1 MNVAALALAA
11 LLAGASCDGDIPPPT
26 DEGPPFARSPESF
39 ATSVACAAH
48 LASLVKAGG
57 GFDRAVG
64 PYTIASGDVRAH
76 RLRARGGGHEIE
88 EYRCL
93 AATLEVRRWSRG
105 AGDVKPF
112 TMDDIGNMSFP
123 Q

>member
-1 MNVAALALAA
+1 MSAA
-11 LLAGASCDGDIPPPT
+11 IQVP
-26 DEGPPFARSPESF
+26 
-39 ATSVACAAH
+39 ATSA
-48 LASLVKAGG
+48 
-57 GFDRAVG
+57 
-64 PYTIASGDVRAH
+64 
-76 RLRARGGGHEIE
+76 
-88 EYRCL
+88 